1 MLLGVHLI
9 VRNEELHLAQC
20 LDSIQPWADELIVVD
35 TGSTD
40 QTVQI
45 AASRGAHVVHMAWA
59 DDFAQVRNFGIG
71 QARTLWVLVLDADER
86 LAEDTDMLQLRNKL
100 LHSKET
106 AYRVVIES
114 TVERQRIRH
123 EAVRLFR
130 ADQGYRYVGAIHE
143 QLASGMPGAWRD
155 VDGPLSDIRLQHL
168 GYEPS
173 ELVRKQTAERNGRI
187 IRKLLEEQPN
197 SPFHWY
203 NLGVTLSQQAK
214 AAEASAAFAR
224 ARALIAPD
232 APFRP
237 SLMLD
242 SARALLAL
250 GEEEA
255 ALELLTNE
263 SERYFN
269 YADLQLLYGEC
280 LQRQGAW
287 LEAKQA
293 YTAAIEA
300 GQGDGGLYLTE
311 NSVGCKACTALA
323 GLERRLGNQK
333 EAARR
338 YEQALVA
345 VPGWPE
351 ALEGLAEL
359 LHEAGGSDGAIAQT
373 LVRYAGIGSE
383 EDRAG
388 DAGTEGNDME
398 RLRSLAH
405 ALTIIGAYS
414 SAVPLWRQTA
424 GIPAAHVDAIASFS
438 ACLIR
443 TGQYAEAAKLLGGG
457 RHGLDSLPMTA
468 GMDWALCSWMEG
480 RRLPPSAE
488 HLLDSSTLLLCQ
500 AAEKRLLGR
509 SQDAAVDAAGAENS
523 AGSAGSASSVG
534 VVGEMDGADGAV
546 MLMDRAVSHGL
557 LRIAERLAGRSEE
570 QFAVSL
576 HRHGYTTAAADRL
589 LRLMGTSRLGAMGLR
604 TLGEMLYG
612 RQLYSEA
619 LSLYERAIQHRSDD
633 EHARL
638 GAASASIR
646 LAAQALMERE
656 EERSAAAW
664 LTEERR
670 RLEMAAVR
678 LESLGWRTMRSGA
691 QRRRMSDGG
700 AAEADF
706 LMHDREG

>member
-9 VRNEELHLAQC
+9 VRNEELRLAQC
-20 LDSIQPWADELIVVD
+20 LDSIRSWADELIVVD

-40 QTVQI
+40 QTAQI

-59 DDFAQVRNFGIG
+59 DDFAKARNFGIG
-71 QARTLWVLVLDADER
+71 QARTLWVLVLDADEL
-86 LAEDTDMLQLRNKL
+86 LAEGTDMLQLRNKL

-114 TVERQRIRH
+114 TVVGQCIRH

-143 QLASGMPGAWRD
+143 QLVAGEPERLRD
-155 VDGPLSDIRLQHL
+155 VDGPLSGIRLQHV
-168 GYEPS
+168 GYEPG
-173 ELVRKQTAERNGRI
+173 ELARKGTAERNGRI
-187 IRKLLEEQPN
+187 IRKLLAEEPD

-203 NLGVTLSQQAK
+203 NLGVTLSQQTK

-224 ARALIAPD
+224 ARALVPPD

-242 SARALLAL
+242 SARAMLAS
-250 GEEEA
+250 GEDEA
-255 ALELLTNE
+255 ALELLADE
-263 SERYFN
+263 SERYYN

-280 LQRQGAW
+280 LHGQGAW

-293 YTAAIEA
+293 YLAAIDA
-300 GQGDGGLYLTE
+300 GAAEGGSYLTDALTR
-311 NSVGCKACTALA
+311 CRAFTALA
-323 GLERRLGNQK
+323 GLERRLGSQK

-345 VPGWPE
+345 VPGWPK

-359 LHEAGGSDGAIAQT
+359 LHEAGGSDSAIVQT
-373 LVRYAGIGSE
+373 LVRYAGLGDE
-383 EDRAG
+383 GVGTGEAG
-388 DAGTEGNDME
+388 EGFGQ

-405 ALTIIGAYS
+405 SLTLIGAYS
-414 SAVPLWRQTA
+414 SAVPLWRQAAA
-424 GIPAAHVDAIASFS
+424 GFTIPIDAMTSFS

-443 TGQYAEAAKLLGGG
+443 TGQYAEASELLAGMTSTSEQLP
-457 RHGLDSLPMTA
+457 RTAGLDWSL
-468 GMDWALCSWMEG
+468 CCWMEG
-480 RRLPPSAE
+480 RRMPPIAE
-488 HLLDSSTLLLCQ
+488 QLLDHSTLQLCQ
-500 AAEKRLLGR
+500 AAEKRLLGHAGV
-509 SQDAAVDAAGAENS
+509 DASGEAAGAANAE
-523 AGSAGSASSVG
+523 
-534 VVGEMDGADGAV
+534 DGAAS
-546 MLMDRAVSHGL
+546 LMDRAVSHGL
-557 LRIAERLAGRSEE
+557 LRIAERLAGKSEE
-570 QFAVSL
+570 LFAVSL

-589 LRLMGTSRLGAMGLR
+589 LRIMGTSRLGALGLR

-619 LSLYERAIQHRSDD
+619 LSLYERAVQHQPDD
-633 EHARL
+633 EHAQL

-646 LAAQALMERE
+646 LAAQALLERE

-664 LTEERR
+664 LTEERK
-670 RLEMAAVR
+670 RLQMAAVR
-678 LESLGWRTMRSGA
+678 LESLGWRTTRSGA

-706 LMHDREG
+706 LMHDRER

>member
-20 LDSIQPWADELIVVD
+20 LDSIRQWADELIVVD
-35 TGSTD
+35 TGSSD

-45 AASRGAHVVHMAWA
+45 AASRGAHIVHMAWA
-59 DDFAQVRNFGIG
+59 DDFAQARNFGIG

-86 LAEDTDMLQLRNKL
+86 LADGTDMLQLRNKL

-106 AYRVVIES
+106 AYRVVVES
-114 TVERQRIRH
+114 TVERQCIRH

-143 QLASGMPGAWRD
+143 QLATSVSGAWRD
-155 VDGPLSDIRLQHL
+155 VDGPLSDIRLQHH
-168 GYEPS
+168 GYEPG
-173 ELVRKQTAERNGRI
+173 ELARKRTAERNGCI
-187 IRKLLEEQPN
+187 IRKLLEGQPDN
-197 SPFHWY
+197 PFHWY

-224 ARALIAPD
+224 ARAIVSPD

-242 SARALLAL
+242 SARALLAS
-250 GEEEA
+250 GEEGA

-263 SERYFN
+263 SKRYIN

-280 LQRQGAW
+280 LERQGAW

-293 YTAAIEA
+293 YTTAIEA
-300 GQGDGGLYLTE
+300 SQVDNGLYLTE
-311 NSVGCKACTALA
+311 SDVNCRACTALA

-338 YEQALVA
+338 YEQALLA
-345 VPGWPE
+345 DLGWPE

-359 LHEAGGSDGAIAQT
+359 LHEAGGSDSAIAQT
-373 LVRYAGIGSE
+373 LVRYAGLESKE
-383 EDRAG
+383 NRAG
-388 DAGTEGNDME
+388 DARAE
-398 RLRSLAH
+398 RNGVEKLRSLAH
-405 ALTIIGAYS
+405 ALTLIGAYS
-414 SAVPLWRQTA
+414 SAVPLWRQA
-424 GIPAAHVDAIASFS
+424 VVIASASASEPADAVASFS

-443 TGQYAEAAKLLGGG
+443 TGQYAEAAEVLASMARDMG
-457 RHGLDSLPMTA
+457 SLPMTA

-480 RRLPPSAE
+480 RRLPLSAE
-488 HLLDSSTLLLCQ
+488 HLLDASTLLLCQ
-500 AAEKRLLGR
+500 AAERRLLGHR
-509 SQDAAVDAAGAENS
+509 QHAAADASESGEAVGSIGSEGGA
-523 AGSAGSASSVG
+523 
-534 VVGEMDGADGAV
+534 DGIDGAV
-546 MLMDRAVSHGL
+546 MLMERAVSHGL
-557 LRIAERLAGRSEE
+557 LRIAERLAGSSEE
-570 QFAVSL
+570 RFAVSL

-589 LRLMGTSRLGAMGLR
+589 LRMMGTGHLGARGLR

-612 RQLYSEA
+612 RQLYSES
-619 LSLYERAIQHRSDD
+619 LSLYERAVQHQPDD

-646 LAAQALMERE
+646 LAVQALTERE

-664 LTEERR
+664 LTEERK
-670 RLEMAAVR
+670 RLEMAVIR

>member
-9 VRNEELHLAQC
+9 VRNEEIHLAQC
-20 LDSIQPWADELIVVD
+20 LDSIQQSADELIVVD

-45 AASRGAHVVHMAWA
+45 AASHGAHVVHMAWA
-59 DDFAQVRNFGIG
+59 DDFAKARNFGIG
-71 QARTLWVLVLDADER
+71 QARTLWILVLDADER
-86 LAEDTDMLQLRNKL
+86 LAEDTDMLQLRNML

-106 AYRVVIES
+106 AYRVVIENA
-114 TVERQRIRH
+114 VLGQRIRH
-123 EAVRLFR
+123 EAIRLFR
-130 ADQGYRYVGAIHE
+130 ADQGYRYIGAIHE
-143 QLASGMPGAWRD
+143 QLVAGEPGQWRD
-155 VDGPLSDIRLQHL
+155 VDGPSSGLRLQHDGYDL
-168 GYEPS
+168 G
-173 ELVRKQTAERNGRI
+173 ELARKGTAERNDRI
-187 IRKLLEEQPN
+187 IRKQLAEQPD

-203 NLGVTLSQQAK
+203 NLGVTLSQQTK

-224 ARALIAPD
+224 ARALVWPD

-242 SARALLAL
+242 SARAMLAI

-255 ALELLTNE
+255 ALALLSDE
-263 SERYFN
+263 SERYYN
-269 YADLQLLYGEC
+269 YSDLQLLYGEC

-293 YTAAIEA
+293 YMAAIEA
-300 GQGDGGLYLTE
+300 GSADGGSYLTDT
-311 NSVGCKACTALA
+311 STRCKAYTALA

-338 YEQALVA
+338 YEQALVIM
-345 VPGWPE
+345 PGWPE

-359 LHEAGGSDGAIAQT
+359 LHEAGGSDSGIVQT
-373 LVRYAGIGSE
+373 LVKYAGLENEG
-383 EDRAG
+383 R
-388 DAGTEGNDME
+388 DARGGVVE
-398 RLRSLAH
+398 RLRALAH
-405 ALTIIGAYS
+405 ALTLIGAYS
-414 SAVPLWRQTA
+414 SAVPLWRQ
-424 GIPAAHVDAIASFS
+424 AAAVSIASPIDRDAMMSFS

-443 TGQYAEAAKLLGGG
+443 TGQYVEAVEVLESLARASG
-457 RHGLDSLPMTA
+457 RLPLNA
-468 GMDWALCSWMEG
+468 GMDWSLCCWMEG
-480 RRLPPSAE
+480 RRLPPSSE
-488 HLLDSSTLLLCQ
+488 QLLDPSSLALCQ
-500 AAEKRLLGR
+500 AAEKRLLGHAGM
-509 SQDAAVDAAGAENS
+509 DAPEEAMVAAS
-523 AGSAGSASSVG
+523 G
-534 VVGEMDGADGAV
+534 VDGAAL
-546 MLMDRAVSHGL
+546 LMDRAVSHGL

-570 QFAVSL
+570 LFAVSL

-589 LRLMGTSRLGAMGLR
+589 LRIMGTSQLGAMGLR

-612 RQLYSEA
+612 RRLYSEA
-619 LSLYERAIQHRSDD
+619 LSLYERAVQHQPDD
-633 EHARL
+633 EHAQL
-638 GAASASIR
+638 GAASSSIR
-646 LAAQALMERE
+646 LAAQALLERE
-656 EERSAAAW
+656 EERSAAPW
-664 LTEERR
+664 LTEERK